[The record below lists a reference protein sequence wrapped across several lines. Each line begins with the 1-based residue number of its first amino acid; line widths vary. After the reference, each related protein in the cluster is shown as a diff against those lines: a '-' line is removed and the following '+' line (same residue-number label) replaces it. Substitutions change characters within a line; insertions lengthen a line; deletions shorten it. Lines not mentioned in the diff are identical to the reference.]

1 MPGVRP
7 APPAGAAAASEVP
20 GEAGAAEHAV
30 RLHQRTAVEGAGD
43 DRNPRL
49 AVRRRAGEEG
59 EQHALHQPE
68 HAVLDL
74 TAEAR
79 RCARR
84 HVLSRSG
91 HYGVAEGHR
100 ASCVGHGGEG
110 EAKETDSS
118 LYQSAGFRYSGADPS
133 AVFSEYRPAVFPL
146 LLPEFDGH
154 SSDRIVAEGRT
165 TIMLVFGGRC

>member
-1 MPGVRP
+1 M
-7 APPAGAAAASEVP
+7 
-20 GEAGAAEHAV
+20 
-30 RLHQRTAVEGAGD
+30 
-43 DRNPRL
+43 
-49 AVRRRAGEEG
+49 
-59 EQHALHQPE
+59 
-68 HAVLDL
+68 LDL
-74 TAEAR
+74 AAEAR

-154 SSDRIVAEGRT
+154 SSDRIVVEGRT
-165 TIMLVFGGRC
+165 TVMLVFEGRC